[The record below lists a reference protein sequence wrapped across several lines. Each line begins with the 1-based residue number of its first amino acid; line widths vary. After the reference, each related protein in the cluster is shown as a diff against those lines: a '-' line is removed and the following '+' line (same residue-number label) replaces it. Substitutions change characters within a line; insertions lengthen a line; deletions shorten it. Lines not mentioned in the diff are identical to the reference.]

1 MARQASSL
9 PVLRWISL
17 LLAVLL
23 GSTVISTIFVMRCAP
38 ESPPRP
44 YAVIKPDSLASDSTS
59 RIKVAMRKVNYHL
72 DDDIVLELRYLKGEF
87 IPQEKKPPI
96 FEDPTTYTLRI
107 RSASIAIDT
116 VSLSKLLNRHV
127 LGYKGAPIRD
137 VHIQVDKDEIVQRG
151 KMGAVSFTIRSR
163 PSVNEDGRIRL
174 HPTDVKVLGL
184 SVEGL
189 MKTFGV
195 TLEKSLHL
203 KEERGLSIDKNDLLL
218 DPAKMLPPPRISG
231 RLRAVTL
238 EPDRLVQDFGEP
250 DSLGP
255 SKYFGGDHPA
265 SNYMHYQGGT
275 MRFGRLTM
283 TPLDLLLIDSDPSDL
298 FEFSLAHYHEQLVA
312 GSHRT
317 TPDDA
322 LVVFMPD
329 YPAPSISTR

>member
-1 MARQASSL
+1 MARQTSL
-9 PVLRWISL
+9 SPVVRWISL
-17 LLAVLL
+17 LLAVLV
-23 GSTVISTIFVMRCAP
+23 GSTVISTLFVMRCAP
-38 ESPPRP
+38 ETPPRP
-44 YAVIKPDSLASDSTS
+44 FTVAEPDSVTADSGS
-59 RIKVAMRKVNYHL
+59 HIKVAMRKVNYHI

-87 IPQEKKPPI
+87 IPQKKPPV
-96 FEDPTTYTLRI
+96 FEDPATYDLQI
-107 RSASIAIDT
+107 RSAVIAIDT
-116 VSLSKLLNRHV
+116 LSLSRLLNRHV

-137 VHIQVDKDEIVQRG
+137 VHLQVDKDEIVQRG
-151 KMGAVSFTIRSR
+151 KMGAVSFTIRSK

-189 MKTFGV
+189 MKTFGM

-203 KEERGLSIDKNDLLL
+203 KEDRGLEIDKNDLLL
-218 DPAKMLPPPRISG
+218 DPAKMLPPPRIQG
-231 RLRAVTL
+231 RLRAVEL

-250 DSLGP
+250 DSLARLT
-255 SKYFGGDHPA
+255 YFGGDRPA
-265 SNYMHYQGGT
+265 PNYMHYQGGT

-283 TPLDLLLIDSDPSDL
+283 TPLDLLLVDADPSDP

-322 LVVFMPD
+322 LVVSMPD
-329 YPAPSISTR
+329 YPAPSISTP

>member
-1 MARQASSL
+1 MARQTALS

-23 GSTVISTIFVMRCAP
+23 GSTVLSTLLVMRCAP
-38 ESPPRP
+38 EGPAQP
-44 YAVIKPDSLASDSTS
+44 YAVVEPDSAAPDSS
-59 RIKVAMRKVNYHL
+59 SHIKVAMRKVNYHL

-87 IPQEKKPPI
+87 IPREKKPPI
-96 FEDPTTYTLRI
+96 FEDPTTYNLRI
-107 RSASIAIDT
+107 RSAAIAIDT
-116 VSLSKLLNRHV
+116 LSLSRLLNRHV

-137 VHIQVDKDEIVQRG
+137 IHIRVDKDEIVQQG
-151 KMGAVSFTIRSR
+151 KMGAVSFTIRSK

-203 KEERGLSIDKNDLLL
+203 KEDRGLAIDKNDLLL

-231 RLRAVTL
+231 RLRAIEL

-250 DSLGP
+250 DSLAP
-255 SKYFGGDHPA
+255 HAYFGAEHPA

-283 TPLDLLLIDSDPSDL
+283 TPLDLLLIDSDPSDF
-298 FEFSLAHYHEQLVA
+298 FEFSLARYHEQLVA
-312 GSHRT
+312 GTHRT
-317 TPDDA
+317 TPEDA

-329 YPAPSISTR
+329 FPAPSISTR